1 MKKLLALLAIIALLI
16 SGCSA
21 PPPQNE
27 NDQSGSNNVS
37 GDISDNIGNLPS
49 GDSGETNGSEDAD
62 EPNEEVP
69 DNNDE
74 NSDNNGENPDNN
86 GENPDT
92 PPYDC
97 SVKHTDKDDD
107 GTCDYCSVS
116 VIVWFDFYGL
126 NDLHG
131 KVLDSS
137 TQPGL
142 EELSTY
148 LKHMKNTN
156 DNAIFISSGDM
167 WQGTAESGLTHGL
180 IITDWMNE
188 IGFAS
193 MTLGNHEFDWADT
206 YIRENK
212 EISDF
217 PLLAINIYDSKTKK
231 LADYCTP
238 SVVIEQDGFEI
249 GIIGAIGDCYS
260 SISGE
265 VSGGIYFKTGDDLT
279 TLVKAESERLR
290 AQGVDFIIYS
300 LHDGYESNT
309 TYKKTVSDKQ
319 ISSYYDIELS
329 DGYVDLVF
337 EGHTHKSY
345 MLVDSEGVIH
355 LQGGGDNSGLT
366 HAKVSLN
373 SANGNSNVTTVEI
386 VNKSVFAAYAPD
398 TFIDE
403 LILKYEKEMA
413 RAYEDLGYNPSYRDD
428 SEVEQLVAD
437 LYYQAGLEMW
447 SDEYDIFLGGGFI
460 RTRSPYNL
468 YSGNVTYSDLYSL
481 LTFDNQIVLC
491 SISGYNLKQKFIYS
505 TNSDYYVCY
514 DGNDPSTIE
523 DYKTYYIVTDT
534 YTSSYKYNYLTEVD
548 RYTPEIYARDLVADF
563 IKKNGWYSW

>member
-1 MKKLLALLAIIALLI
+1 MKKLLALFIAAVIFLSSCSYLPFLDEILPPSSGDVIGDNI
-16 SGCSA
+16 SDDDTK
-21 PPPQNE
+21 PP
-27 NDQSGSNNVS
+27 VS
-37 GDISDNIGNLPS
+37 GDDSEESDPEDNQ
-49 GDSGETNGSEDAD
+49 GETPDENPSDED
-62 EPNEEVP
+62 NSS

-74 NSDNNGENPDNN
+74 KPNTPPSNCDNGHTDNDDNGE
-86 GENPDT
+86 
-92 PPYDC
+92 
-97 SVKHTDKDDD
+97 
-107 GTCDYCSVS
+107 CDYCSVS

-137 TQPGL
+137 SQPGL

-156 DNAIFISSGDM
+156 DNAIFLSSGDM

-193 MTLGNHEFDWADT
+193 MTLGNHEFDWADR
-206 YIRENK
+206 YIRENHTA
-212 EISDF
+212 SDF
-217 PLLAINIYDSKTKK
+217 PLLAINIYDAKTNK

-238 SVVIEQDGFEI
+238 SVVIEQGGFEI

-265 VSGGIYFKTGDDLT
+265 VSGGIYFKTGKELT
-279 TLVKAESERLR
+279 ALVKAESERLR

-300 LHDGYESNT
+300 LHDGYDSNT
-309 TYKKTVSDKQ
+309 SYQKTVNDSQ

-329 DGYVDLVF
+329 NGYVDLVF

-345 MLVDSEGVIH
+345 MLVDSKGVIH

-366 HAKVSLN
+366 HAKVTLN
-373 SANGNSNVTTVEI
+373 SANGNSNVVTVEI
-386 VNKSVFAAYAPD
+386 VKQNTFAAYAPD

-403 LILKYEKEMA
+403 LLEKYETEMA
-413 RAYEDLGYNPSYRDD
+413 RAYEDLGYNHKYRDD
-428 SEVEQLVAD
+428 SEIEQLVAD
-437 LYYQAGLEMW
+437 LYYQVGLEMW
-447 SDEYDIFLGGGFI
+447 ADEYDIFLGGGFI

-468 YSGNVTYSDLYSL
+468 YSGNVTYSDIYSL
-481 LTFDNQIVLC
+481 LTFDNEIVLC
-491 SISGYNLKQKFIYS
+491 SISGYYLKQKFINS
-505 TNSDYYVCY
+505 TSSDYYICY
-514 DGNDPSTIE
+514 DGNDPSII
-523 DYKTYYIVTDT
+523 DNNKTYYIITDT
-534 YTSSYKYNYLTEVD
+534 YTSSYKYNNLTEVA
-548 RYTPEIYARDLVADF
+548 RYTHGVYARDLVADF
-563 IKKNGWYSW
+563 IKENGWYSW